1 MKLIDIKELLD
12 AEFLTKNNYY
22 DKEIERAFGCDLMSD
37 VLARV
42 SGDVLLLT
50 GLANIQ
56 TIRTAEMKDIKCIV
70 YVRGKRP
77 SKEVIDLAEEKEI
90 ILMSTKHIMFT
101 ACGIL
106 FNAGIKGAEIQI

>member
-1 MKLIDIKELLD
+1 MKLREIKELLN
-12 AEFLTKNNYY
+12 AEAYTCGNNL

-42 SGDVLLLT
+42 NGDIVLLT

-56 TIRTAEMKDIKCIV
+56 TIRTAEMKDIKCV
-70 YVRGKRP
+70 VFVRGKKP
-77 SKEVIDLAEEKEI
+77 QNNIVELANDMGI
-90 ILMSTKHIMFT
+90 TLMSTNYIMFT

-106 FNAGIKGAEIQI
+106 YNAGLKGAEID